1 MVEFFRSGQAT
12 KKKVNKKAESEK
24 NWKIEM
30 KLTGTLI
37 ESLMARVERAEEKA
51 QSTLSNRALAME
63 PLAIDTWFASTQENE
78 IKEYDSQLF
87 GVA

>member
-1 MVEFFRSGQAT
+1 VVEFFRSGQAV
-12 KKKVNKKAESEK
+12 KNEVNTKAESGK

-37 ESLMARVERAEEKA
+37 ESLMARVERAEQKV
-51 QSTLSNRALAME
+51 QSNRALAME
-63 PLAIDTWFASTQENE
+63 PLAIDSWLASVQENNNQ
-78 IKEYDSQLF
+78 EYDSQLF